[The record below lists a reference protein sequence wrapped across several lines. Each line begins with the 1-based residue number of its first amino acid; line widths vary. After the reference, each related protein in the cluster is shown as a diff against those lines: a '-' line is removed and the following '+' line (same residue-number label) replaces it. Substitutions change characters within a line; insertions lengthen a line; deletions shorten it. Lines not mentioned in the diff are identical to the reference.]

1 MITFNLPIPPSVN
14 KIWRRS
20 KNGMFKSANY
30 QKWIL
35 LARVSL
41 SQIES
46 EVVWPQV
53 NIIITINGGKG
64 WRSNRDIDNVPKGI
78 LDSLVLEGIIPDDNC
93 DIVRKMT
100 VEYLHPKAPK
110 DDAYVNVQI
119 RQYESA

>member
-53 NIIITINGGKG
+53 NITITINGGKG

-100 VEYLHPKAPK
+100 VEYLQPKAPK
-110 DDAYVNVQI
+110 DDAYVTVQI
-119 RQYESA
+119 RQYEST